1 MIKSAKSDMGKSCLV
16 LRLIEENNVFYEIF
30 GPNSH
35 IQLINKSKE
44 LLEIMIHKEKLS
56 LKELEIIWEATRKGD
71 LEGKLTILKIIKDLF
86 KSFNQQHINFV
97 SDRLYSTHIN
107 ELSIEEIDVTIN

>member
-1 MIKSAKSDMGKSCLV
+1 MIKSAKSDVSKSSLV
-16 LRLIEENNVFYEIF
+16 LKLIEENNVFYEIF

-44 LLEIMIHKEKLS
+44 LLEIMIQKEKL
-56 LKELEIIWEATRKGD
+56 LVKELEIIWEGTRKGD

-86 KSFNQQHINFV
+86 KSFNQQHINFL
-97 SDRLYSTHIN
+97 SDKLYSTQLN
-107 ELSIEEIDVTIN
+107 ELSIEEIDVTI